1 MRLFDNWAYLGLGA
15 EDLRDYEKAVMRK
28 NCETLRMQGL
38 LFAVLC
44 VCLAVFFM
52 FSSMKGVS
60 LTLIVYAAVSFITGH
75 AAGSFVNRDDV
86 SSRLMQFVLL
96 AFNISGYL
104 TAIYL
109 GIFMIGE
116 QPAVIFVV
124 AMLYFQIDFDMAPY
138 KNFIVTI
145 AMYVLFML
153 CVFLMKDYSIAMRD
167 LQDSTFVLIA
177 GLFIS
182 WFKARTKWENEIML
196 DRLEMANYSLYH
208 DSVTDVLT
216 GLPNRRQVFDF
227 LDELRN
233 ECVKNGKYFTCIIM
247 DLDFFKSYND
257 TYGHDKGDDLLREIG
272 ERLNMLAL
280 DNDISIGR
288 IGGEEFMAFGEENG
302 RGEAEEKGEKIR
314 VEIMKV
320 HHEGELEGKR
330 QTASIGIFCEIPDEN
345 FIVADSYRCA
355 DHALYKAKEGGR
367 NCCFT
372 YIKENESFRR
382 VGR

>member
-1 MRLFDNWAYLGLGA
+1 MRVWLYS
-15 EDLRDYEKAVMRK
+15 
-28 NCETLRMQGL
+28 
-38 LFAVLC
+38 LC
-44 VCLAVFFM
+44 SLIE
-52 FSSMKGVS
+52 KGVS

-182 WFKARTKWENEIML
+182 WFKANEVENEIM
-196 DRLEMANYSLYH
+196 
-208 DSVTDVLT
+208 VTARWQL
-216 GLPNRRQVFDF
+216 FH
-227 LDELRN
+227 
-233 ECVKNGKYFTCIIM
+233 IM
-247 DLDFFKSYND
+247 
-257 TYGHDKGDDLLREIG
+257 
-272 ERLNMLAL
+272 
-280 DNDISIGR
+280 
-288 IGGEEFMAFGEENG
+288 
-302 RGEAEEKGEKIR
+302 
-314 VEIMKV
+314 
-320 HHEGELEGKR
+320 
-330 QTASIGIFCEIPDEN
+330 TA
-345 FIVADSYRCA
+345 
-355 DHALYKAKEGGR
+355 
-367 NCCFT
+367 
-372 YIKENESFRR
+372 
-382 VGR
+382 